1 MGLLDFLFGRPKSR
15 VELLSDKIW
24 MSHRAKL
31 NGIRREIAERSSSSS
46 AAIILVAHFQDVLED
61 LNAVVAE
68 NPWNA
73 PQMATM
79 AENLST
85 EIASRLN
92 LDETATIDLV
102 VAERHPIVAEDD
114 KVVQFA
120 KGLPCKCRMAYHVSL
135 EDPVLK
141 QFSGEWVTG
150 VLKKL
155 GMAEDESLE
164 SPLVNRRLR
173 DSQKKIEETA
183 IGNQP
188 ASSAAEWMQLNMPQ
202 AAK

>member
-1 MGLLDFLFGRPKSR
+1 MGIFDFLLGRSATD
-15 VELLSDKIW
+15 VEVLSDKIW
-24 MSHRAKL
+24 MSQRSKL
-31 NGIRREIAERSSSSS
+31 NGIRREIGERSRASS
-46 AAIILVAHFQDVLED
+46 AATILVAHFQNVLEE
-61 LNAVVAE
+61 LNVVAAE
-68 NPWNA
+68 NPWNV
-73 PQMATM
+73 PVTATL
-79 AENLST
+79 ATNLST

-150 VLKKL
+150 VLKNL
-155 GMAEDESLE
+155 GMTDEESLE
-164 SPLVNRRLR
+164 SPQVSRRLR
-173 DSQKKIEETA
+173 GAQKKIEETA
-183 IGNQP
+183 TGNQH
-188 ASSAAEWMQLNMPQ
+188 ANSAAEWMRLNMSPG
-202 AAK
+202 AK

>member
-1 MGLLDFLFGRPKSR
+1 MGLFDFLFGKSASN
-15 VELLSDKIW
+15 VEVLSDKIW
-24 MSHRAKL
+24 MTQRAKL
-31 NGIRREIAERSSSSS
+31 NGIRREIGERSSSSS
-46 AAIILVAHFQDVLED
+46 AAMILVAHFENVLEE

-68 NPWNA
+68 NPWNV
-73 PQMATM
+73 PVMATL
-79 AENLST
+79 ATNLST
-85 EIASRLN
+85 EIASRLK
-92 LDETATIDLV
+92 LDETAIIDLIV
-102 VAERHPIVAEDD
+102 VERHPMVAEDD
-114 KVVQFA
+114 KVVEFA
-120 KGLPCKCRMAYHVSL
+120 KELPCKCRVAYHVSL

-155 GMAEDESLE
+155 GMGEDESLE
-164 SPLVNRRLR
+164 SPLVARRLR
-173 DSQKKIEETA
+173 ASQKKIEETA